1 MKKLDAR
8 RLHPEAQQ
16 AIRLRIAAY
25 LQSGKW
31 TQRQAADI
39 FQVSLAA
46 VKKIWKQY
54 KEGGT
59 KALHNKKR
67 GPAHSSSRLSKAQV
81 KKVTRCIEKGT
92 PDSYQLPYYLWT
104 ANAVRL
110 LIKKKPVW
118 TTGFAMFASCCTV
131 GTLHHRNLPSRLMS
145 KVPARCKDG
154 WSSSILPSGGRLKGR
169 RELSSGLMSQACV
182 LSTMQELLMH
192 PKVKHRWFQ
201 EQVSALA

>member
-25 LQSGKW
+25 LQSGKG

-59 KALHNKKR
+59 KALHNKSEVQPTALHGCPKR
-67 GPAHSSSRLSKAQV
+67 R
-81 KKVTRCIEKGT
+81 
-92 PDSYQLPYYLWT
+92 
-104 ANAVRL
+104 
-110 LIKKKPVW
+110 
-118 TTGFAMFASCCTV
+118 
-131 GTLHHRNLPSRLMS
+131 
-145 KVPARCKDG
+145 
-154 WSSSILPSGGRLKGR
+154 
-169 RELSSGLMSQACV
+169 
-182 LSTMQELLMH
+182 
-192 PKVKHRWFQ
+192 
-201 EQVSALA
+201 